1 MASEIE
7 LKLALGES
15 GPDALRRHPRL
26 AALPSRV
33 GRLGN
38 TYFDTPEGDL
48 KRSRSALRLRRDG
61 ERLLQTVKTRGQGG
75 GGLSSRGEWEWP
87 VDGPGLDLEGLAEI
101 PPMAAFGR
109 DTLSRLVPRFS
120 TDFTRE
126 TWWVEDGDAV
136 IEVALDTGEIYAGE
150 RTATI
155 RELELELKG
164 GTESA
169 LHDLAALLAERVPLR
184 PADTSK
190 AARGG
195 ALLLGHWHLPEGGT
209 PAAWLHRASVAL
221 DALCDTGDPAWRHEA
236 QEAFQH
242 LAELG
247 DDTAND
253 ARWLAGA
260 LNDAA
265 WLTEAFGVRALSLSR
280 HLPGDAALG

>member
-26 AALPSRV
+26 TVLPSRV
-33 GRLGN
+33 SRLGN

-48 KRSRSALRLRRDG
+48 EATRSALRLRRDG

-87 VDGPGLDLEGLAEI
+87 VEGPGLDHEGLADI
-101 PPMAAFGR
+101 PPMAEFGQ
-109 DTLSRLVPRFS
+109 DILARLEPRFV

-126 TWWVEDGDAV
+126 TWWVEDDDAV
-136 IEVALDTGEIYAGE
+136 IEVALDTGEIQAGE
-150 RTATI
+150 RTARI
-155 RELELELKG
+155 RELELELKQG
-164 GTESA
+164 AENA
-169 LHDLAALLAERVPLR
+169 LHALAATLAEHVPLR
-184 PADTSK
+184 PSDTSK

-195 ALLLGHWHLPEGGT
+195 ALLLGQWHLPEGGS

-221 DALCDTGDPAWRHEA
+221 DALSDTGDPAWRREA
-236 QEAFQH
+236 QAAFQC

-247 DDTAND
+247 DDTASD
-253 ARWLAGA
+253 ALWLAKA
-260 LNDAA
+260 LDDDT
-265 WLTEAFGVRALSLSR
+265 WLNEAFGVHALSLSR
-280 HLPGDAALG
+280 QLPGDAALS

>member
-48 KRSRSALRLRRDG
+48 ERSRSALRLRRDG

-101 PPMAAFGR
+101 PPMAALGR
-109 DTLSRLVPRFS
+109 DTLSRLEPRFS

-126 TWWVEDGDAV
+126 TWWVEGDNAV
-136 IEVALDTGEIYAGE
+136 IEVALDTGEIRAGE
-150 RTATI
+150 HTAMI
-155 RELELELKG
+155 RELELELKS

-169 LHDLAALLAERVPLR
+169 LHDLAAILAESVPLR
-184 PADTSK
+184 PSDTSK

-195 ALLLGHWHLPEGGT
+195 ALLLGHWHLPAGG
-209 PAAWLHRASVAL
+209 PPSAWLHRASVAL

-236 QEAFQH
+236 KDAFQR
-242 LAELG
+242 LAERD

-253 ARWLAGA
+253 AGWLARA
-260 LNDAA
+260 LDDST
-265 WLTEAFGVRALSLSR
+265 WLNEAFGIRALSLSR
-280 HLPGDAALG
+280 HLPGDATLG

>member
-33 GRLGN
+33 SQLGN

-48 KRSRSALRLRRDG
+48 EAARSALRLRRDG

-87 VDGPGLDLEGLAEI
+87 VEGPGLDHEGLAEI
-101 PPMAAFGR
+101 PPMAAFGQ
-109 DTLSRLVPRFS
+109 DILARLEPRFV

-126 TWWVEDGDAV
+126 TWLVEDDDAV
-136 IEVALDTGEIYAGE
+136 IEVALDTGEIQAGQ
-150 RTATI
+150 RTARI
-155 RELELELKG
+155 RELELELKQG
-164 GTESA
+164 AENA
-169 LHDLAALLAERVPLR
+169 LHALAATLAEHVPLR
-184 PADTSK
+184 PSDTSK

-195 ALLLGHWHLPEGGT
+195 ALLLGQWHLPEGGS

-221 DALCDTGDPAWRHEA
+221 DALSDTGDPTWRREA
-236 QEAFQH
+236 QAAFQC

-247 DDTAND
+247 DDTASD
-253 ARWLAGA
+253 ARWLAKA
-260 LNDAA
+260 LDDDA
-265 WLTEAFGVRALSLSR
+265 WLNEAFGMHALSLSR
-280 HLPGDAALG
+280 RLPGDAALN